1 MAKKK
6 VNRKKQLRKQFAA
19 MKKAGQLV
27 SDTVVETAQNV
38 ARQATEVATATAEKA
53 HEVVETVKE
62 KVEEGKEVVEKVT
75 KKAEATL
82 EDLTEELSGLASARV
97 ETFYEEG
104 IRTAK
109 DFASWTEKELLS
121 LKGIGPATIKQL
133 KELGVK
139 FKK

>member
-19 MKKAGQLV
+19 MKKAGKMMMDAAG
-27 SDTVVETAQNV
+27 SAVETA
-38 ARQATEVATATAEKA
+38 TERVQ
-53 HEVVETVKE
+53 EVVETVKE
-62 KVEEGKEVVEKVT
+62 KVVEGKEVVQKAT
-75 KKAEATL
+75 KKAEASL
-82 EDLTEELSGLASARV
+82 EDLTEELTGLAAARV

-109 DFASWTEKELLS
+109 DFSKWTEKELLA

-133 KELGVK
+133 KELGIK
-139 FKK
+139 LKG